1 MTGWRYRAW
10 SRFLHR
16 FNYHHTTTCYPDGDI
31 QDWCEWCGLRMTRV
45 RSNVL
50 GLRGDD
56 AVAGR
61 SKVGGEVGRTEGR
74 EEVRSSELR
83 ASGDRGTEAGPC

>member
-1 MTGWRYRAW
+1 MIGWRYRAW

-56 AVAGR
+56 AA
-61 SKVGGEVGRTEGR
+61 EVENDPPL
-74 EEVRSSELR
+74 SS
-83 ASGDRGTEAGPC
+83 GQDGP